1 MCCIARYIKRNK
13 KEKHLMSELEMR
25 HELKTLIEEV
35 MELDNFGDDDN
46 FVTELGMDSVMA
58 LEMVARIEKRY
69 RIRIPEERFTQ
80 MKTLNDVV
88 RIVAEILP
96 LVKS

>member
-1 MCCIARYIKRNK
+1 
-13 KEKHLMSELEMR
+13 MSELEMR